1 VDPEHEE
8 WLLQLWNSPERWA
21 IVSAGGWAAYYNG
34 LAATAI
40 PAVAEIGLIG
50 TIALP
55 VLVMAG
61 VFVAL
66 GSGYAAARDLA
77 RNENSA
83 AGFAEGFVTGL
94 LGWEWRQTVD
104 RFARTY
110 LVINQWDEAIDAIRV
125 KYYNGG
131 LKAGY
136 SAASA
141 LVPAV
146 RKAYLTKLR
155 RSAGVHNP
163 AGWSPVSDDW
173 SEQMRARLVQT
184 SYVIDLAAAG
194 LRYEIIKPT
203 Q

>member
-1 VDPEHEE
+1 MDPEHAE

-21 IVSAGGWAAYYNG
+21 IVSAGGWAAYYNA
-34 LAATAI
+34 LAATTI
-40 PAVAEIGLIG
+40 PAAAGIGLIG

-55 VLVMAG
+55 VLAMAG

-77 RNENSA
+77 KNENSA
-83 AGFAEGFVTGL
+83 AGFSEGLVTGL
-94 LGWEWRQTVD
+94 LDWEWRQTVD

-110 LVINQWDEAIDAIRV
+110 LVTNQWDEAIDAIRV
-125 KYYNGG
+125 KYNNGG

-136 SAASA
+136 SAATA

-146 RKAYLTKLR
+146 RRAYLTKLR
-155 RSAGVHNP
+155 RSVGAHNP
-163 AGWSPVSDDW
+163 AGWSPVSGDW

-184 SYVIDLAAAG
+184 SYVIALASAG
-194 LRYEIIKPT
+194 LRSEMIQPT
-203 Q
+203 

>member
-1 VDPEHEE
+1 MVAIVVEFSGTLGDHLGGRLGG
-8 WLLQLWNSPERWA
+8 LLQRLGGNHNSRCSRIGCGRHYRA
-21 IVSAGGWAAYYNG
+21 TGTRNG
-34 LAATAI
+34 RGI
-40 PAVAEIGLIG
+40 RG
-50 TIALP
+50 TW
-55 VLVMAG
+55 
-61 VFVAL
+61 
-66 GSGYAAARDLA
+66 SGYAAARDLA

-83 AGFAEGFVTGL
+83 AGFSEGFVTGL

-110 LVINQWDEAIDAIRV
+110 LVTNQWDEAIDDIRV

-136 SAASA
+136 SAAAA

-155 RSAGVHNP
+155 RSVGAHNP
-163 AGWSPVSDDW
+163 AGWSAVSDDW

-184 SYVIDLAAAG
+184 SYVIDLASAG

-203 Q
+203 

>member
-1 VDPEHEE
+1 MDPEHEE

-21 IVSAGGWAAYYNG
+21 IISAGGWTAYYNG
-34 LAATAI
+34 LAATTI
-40 PAVAEIGLIG
+40 PAAAELGVVGIIG
-50 TIALP
+50 LP

-83 AGFAEGFVTGL
+83 AGFSEGFVTGL

-110 LVINQWDEAIDAIRV
+110 LVTNQWDEAIDDIRV

-136 SAASA
+136 SAAAA

-155 RSAGVHNP
+155 RSVGAHNP
-163 AGWSPVSDDW
+163 AGWSAVSDDW

-184 SYVIDLAAAG
+184 SYVIDLASAG

-203 Q
+203 